1 MTVNTG
7 AQFNSG
13 QVVTV
18 NIDLASIAANT
29 TVDVAVALPAGT
41 MDAADRA
48 KFIGAPALNHGLL
61 VQGCH
66 TPGVD
71 TFLMRV
77 SNVTAGAL
85 DAAAIAFDFLIL
97 RRA

>member
-1 MTVNTG
+1 VTVNTG
-7 AQFNSG
+7 PQFNSLELRT
-13 QVVTV
+13 VV
-18 NIDLASIAANT
+18 IDLASIALGA

-48 KFIGAPALNHGLL
+48 KFIGAPALNHGLI

-77 SNVTAGAL
+77 SNVTGAAI

>member
-1 MTVNTG
+1 VTVNTG
-7 AQFNSG
+7 PQFNSLELR
-13 QVVTV
+13 TV
-18 NIDLASIAANT
+18 SVDLPNIVLGT
-29 TVDVAVALPAGT
+29 TVDVAVVLPAGT

-48 KFIGAPALNHGLL
+48 KFIGAPALNHGLI

-77 SNVTAGAL
+77 SNVTAAGI
-85 DAAAIAFDFLIL
+85 DAAALNFDFLIL